1 MGGIKLRLAQFHPL
15 KYGGRENEAV
25 SISLA
30 AVVLSITFALADA
43 AVTSAAAKKIKAP
56 WKSSA
61 ALAGRW
67 KGRRRAAVTSKSTT
81 SNAMTAIKLDKNVGL
96 IAMTRD

>member
-1 MGGIKLRLAQFHPL
+1 MGGIKLRLAQFHSL

-43 AVTSAAAKKIKAP
+43 PVTSAAAKKIKATMEVFGCTGG
-56 WKSSA
+56 KME
-61 ALAGRW
+61 
-67 KGRRRAAVTSKSTT
+67 RAAVTSKSTCQ
-81 SNAMTAIKLDKNVGL
+81 MQ
-96 IAMTRD
+96 